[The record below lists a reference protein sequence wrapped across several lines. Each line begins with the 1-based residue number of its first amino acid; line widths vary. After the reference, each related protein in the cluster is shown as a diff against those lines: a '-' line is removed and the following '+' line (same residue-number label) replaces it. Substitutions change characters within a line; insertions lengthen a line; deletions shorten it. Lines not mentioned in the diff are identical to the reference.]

1 MGGAMALHLA
11 CRYHPDV
18 AGVFALSSFLNKD
31 SAAFQVTNYNICVK
45 SASKVFKVLPLCCL
59 CVCVFSRPLKTGST
73 EASHSLS
80 CSSATAPLMSWCFLR
95 GGRRRPRC

>member
-31 SAAFQVTNYNICVK
+31 SAAFQVTNYNMCVK
-45 SASKVFKVLPLCCL
+45 SASKVFDV
-59 CVCVFSRPLKTGST
+59 
-73 EASHSLS
+73 
-80 CSSATAPLMSWCFLR
+80 
-95 GGRRRPRC
+95 